1 MDSSPASTAARAARA
16 ASSST
21 EAEWL
26 MNTRSTPAA
35 MAFTVPL
42 AEP

>member
-1 MDSSPASTAARAARA
+1 MDSAPASTAARTARA
-16 ASSST
+16 VSSST
-21 EAEWL
+21 DAVWL

-35 MAFTVPL
+35 MAFTVPW